1 MTAQRASGAD
11 FGERLW
17 HDACTCLQQEA
28 WAEAEGLLWRL
39 VQLTPEPPWEL
50 RDALGYTLLRQGAY
64 SLSETVLR
72 PALNAPGRSFWV
84 SHKLADAVRGQAR
97 LEEAEA
103 LYRRSE
109 EEGSDSPLT
118 ARNHLQVLYQFSPQ
132 RCVETLDEWRNQP
145 ATPQPY
151 WSGAQ
156 EAALLVPGTELSE
169 WLWQQGLSSA
179 ACRRRL
185 LEASC
190 YALNTQ
196 RCWQILASVAEPS
209 HWERALSARLQALGL
224 VAVGLVAAGG
234 IPGVGE

>member
-1 MTAQRASGAD
+1 MTAQQASGAD
-11 FGERLW
+11 FGEGLW
-17 HDACTCLQQEA
+17 HNACSCLQQESF
-28 WAEAEGLLWRL
+28 AEAEGLLWRL

-50 RDALGYTLLRQGAY
+50 RDALGYALLMQGAY
-64 SLSETVLR
+64 ALCESVLR
-72 PALNAPGRSFWV
+72 PALDAPGRSFWV

-118 ARNHLQVLYQFSPQ
+118 ARNHLQVLYQLSPEQ
-132 RCVETLDEWRNQP
+132 CVATLEQWRKQA

-156 EAALLVPGTELSE
+156 QAALLVPGTELCA
-169 WLWQQGLSSA
+169 WLWRQGRSNA

-190 YALNTQ
+190 YALDPE
-196 RCWQILASVAEPS
+196 RCWQILASVADPS
-209 HWERALSARLQALGL
+209 RWELALSARLQELGL
-224 VAVGLVAAGG
+224 AAANGT
-234 IPGVGE
+234 PGAGE